1 MKKFLIICG
10 VVALII
16 ATIFILK
23 NQNKYFNSAIA
34 VMCVGEEYTEIDN
47 IGYLTIVFDNEKA
60 TRKTLPVKDKKLK
73 KELSASNI
81 DDIIGAN
88 IFLQIPYRESEGKH
102 LNIDSL
108 NSIDL
113 ILSTSEYDRYCE
125 IAGVSYK

>member
-16 ATIFILK
+16 AAIFILK
-23 NQNKYFNSAIA
+23 NPNKYFNSAIA

-60 TRKTLPVKDKKLK
+60 TRKTLPVKDEKLK
-73 KELSASNI
+73 KELSTSNI
-81 DDIIGAN
+81 DHIIGAN
-88 IFLQIPYRESEGKH
+88 IFLQIPYREIEEKH

-108 NSIDL
+108 NSTDL
-113 ILSTSEYDRYCE
+113 ILNTSEYDRYCE